1 MSRILVFFHASTC
14 GHSRRMD
21 SIVDHYMRTNR
32 GLLKVS
38 KVDIGERPDLA
49 ARFRAT
55 SAPTL
60 LLLEDLVEVARIE
73 GRATLPDM
81 RAAFDDHVVAA
92 AVSDP
97 STMALA
103 SAG

>member
-21 SIVDHYMRTNR
+21 SIVDHFLRTHR
-32 GLLKVS
+32 GELKVA
-38 KVDIGERPDLA
+38 KVEVSERADLA
-49 ARFRAT
+49 ERFGVT

-60 LLLEDLVEVARIE
+60 ILLDNLQEKARIE

-81 RAAFDDHVVAA
+81 KDSFEPHLGIERSELSVE
-92 AVSDP
+92 
-97 STMALA
+97 LA
-103 SAG
+103 GAC

>member
-21 SIVDHYMRTNR
+21 SIVDHFLRTHR
-32 GLLKVS
+32 DELKVA
-38 KVDIGERPDLA
+38 KVDVADRPDLA
-49 ARFRAT
+49 QRFNVE

-60 LLLEDLVEVARIE
+60 LLLDDLREVARLE

-81 RAAFDDHVVAA
+81 KDSFEPHLGIVREEL
-92 AVSDP
+92 SIE
-97 STMALA
+97 LA
-103 SAG
+103 GAC

>member
-21 SIVDHYMRTNR
+21 SIVDHFLRTHR
-32 GLLKVS
+32 DSLKVA
-38 KVDIGERPDLA
+38 KVEIAERPDLA
-49 ARFRAT
+49 ERFKVE

-60 LLLEDLVEVARIE
+60 ILLDDLKEVARVE

-81 RAAFDDHVVAA
+81 KDAFEPHLGLEPGEL
-92 AVSDP
+92 SIE
-97 STMALA
+97 LA
-103 SAG
+103 GAC

>member
-21 SIVDHYMRTNR
+21 SIVDHFLRTHR
-32 GLLKVS
+32 DHLKVA
-38 KVDIGERPDLA
+38 KVEVQERPDLA
-49 ARFRAT
+49 QRFGVT

-60 LLLEDLVEVARIE
+60 VLLDDLREVARIE

-81 RAAFDDHVVAA
+81 KDSFEPHLGLEPREL
-92 AVSDP
+92 SIE
-97 STMALA
+97 LA
-103 SAG
+103 GAC

>member
-21 SIVDHYMRTNR
+21 SIVDHFLRTHR
-32 GLLKVS
+32 DDLKVA
-38 KVDIGERPDLA
+38 KVDVNDRADLA
-49 ARFRAT
+49 ERFGVE

-60 LLLEDLVEVARIE
+60 VLLQDLKEVARLE

-81 RAAFDDHVVAA
+81 KDSFEPHLGIERDEL
-92 AVSDP
+92 SIE
-97 STMALA
+97 LA
-103 SAG
+103 GAC

>member
-21 SIVDHYMRTNR
+21 SIVDHFLRTHR
-32 GLLKVS
+32 DHLKVA
-38 KVDIGERPDLA
+38 KVEVAERPDLA
-49 ARFRAT
+49 QRFGVT

-60 LLLEDLVEVARIE
+60 VLLDDLKEVARVE

-81 RAAFDDHVVAA
+81 KDSFEPHLGIERREL
-92 AVSDP
+92 SIE
-97 STMALA
+97 LA
-103 SAG
+103 GAC